1 MRRWLNSPNFV
12 DEAHKGSGD
21 YAYAQVIR
29 YLMAKNPH
37 FRVLALTA
45 TPGSTPEAVQG
56 IVDSLHISHIEIRD
70 ENSIDLRGYMHK
82 KHSQQH
88 IVPIVDELGEVK
100 NMISE
105 MMTVITSSFEY
116 TSYSESHI
124 LCSYSLWSLSCRSS
138 VSFVETQTQLLSIH
152 FVVNQL

>member
-116 TSYSESHI
+116 ASYSESHI
-124 LCSYSLWSLSCRSS
+124 SCVLIAYGHSAAEVQS
-138 VSFVETQTQLLSIH
+138 PSWKP
-152 FVVNQL
+152 